1 LEHFDSFLVV
11 IQVKMGIINLQN
23 SSALCLVDSS
33 HSNLQQRRKFV
44 TMASSMIPPSSVEQ
58 VNNGPLQVTT
68 TGDSFI
74 RQHLRKLAPYQPI
87 LPFEVCCFLK
97 LNPILSFAQWIM

>member
-1 LEHFDSFLVV
+1 
-11 IQVKMGIINLQN
+11 
-23 SSALCLVDSS
+23 
-33 HSNLQQRRKFV
+33 
-44 TMASSMIPPSSVEQ
+44 MASSIVPPSVEQ

-87 LPFEVCCFLK
+87 LPFEVCCLFK
-97 LNPILSFAQWIM
+97 FKPILSFDRGTT